1 MDGEFRFG
9 EILILFAAVFIL
21 ILLVDVLLRER
32 RKIKEA
38 QQPEAVPTDTK
49 LTEHVEQTAEDLLI
63 VHVIAK
69 NGGYFA
75 AYDLLQAI
83 STTGMQY
90 GPMNIF
96 HYYDEAS
103 SGKVSLFNLASAT
116 EPGEFDLDHMG
127 DFSCAGLTLFMNMR
141 QVPDP
146 MEAFE
151 IMLVTAEQLADDL
164 EGDLCA
170 AHRMPW
176 NEEIMK
182 YYQDKIMNYQNR
194 V

>member
-9 EILILFAAVFIL
+9 ELLILFAAVFIL

-32 RKIKEA
+32 RKMKAAEPKLSGETKS
-38 QQPEAVPTDTK
+38 PE
-49 LTEHVEQTAEDLLI
+49 HFAEDFLI
-63 VHVIAK
+63 IHVIAK

-75 AYDLLQAI
+75 SYDLLQVI

-151 IMLVTAEQLADDL
+151 IMLVTAEQLAEDL

-170 AHRMPW
+170 AHRIPW

-182 YYQDKIMNYQNR
+182 YYQDKIISYQKR